1 MSIPREP
8 PSAKLIAGLLF
19 NDFAVRDQALE
30 TLFRRYGPFDF
41 LSEPQHF
48 THTTYYNREMGPNI
62 LRQVC
67 SFLNLVRPE
76 DLPDVKLYT
85 NQLET
90 HLSQDGKRRVN
101 IDPGLLSEERLILAT
116 GKNYTHRVYL
126 RSGIYADLTLV
137 FQNGAYRAL
146 PWTYPDYQ
154 EPTLLHFLGIL
165 RQKLIIQRRGRLAT
179 NHQREQEVSFDLQH
193 DRIRSESS

>member
-1 MSIPREP
+1 MSVPREP
-8 PSAKLIAGLLF
+8 SQAKLIVGLLF
-19 NDFAVRDQALE
+19 SDFAVRDQALE
-30 TLFRRYGPFDF
+30 AISRQFGPFDF
-41 LSEPQHF
+41 LTEPQHF
-48 THTTYYNREMGPNI
+48 TYTSYYNREMGPNI

-76 DLPDVKLYT
+76 SLPDIKLAT
-85 NQLET
+85 NQLEIQ
-90 HLSQDGKRRVN
+90 LSQDGRRRVN

-137 FQNGAYRAL
+137 YQKGAYQSL
-146 PWTYPDYQ
+146 PWTYSDYR
-154 EPTLLHFLGIL
+154 EPTLLHFLSIL
-165 RQKLIIQRRGRLAT
+165 RQKLIFQHRGRLAT
-179 NHQREQEVSFDLQH
+179 NYRREQEVALDLQH